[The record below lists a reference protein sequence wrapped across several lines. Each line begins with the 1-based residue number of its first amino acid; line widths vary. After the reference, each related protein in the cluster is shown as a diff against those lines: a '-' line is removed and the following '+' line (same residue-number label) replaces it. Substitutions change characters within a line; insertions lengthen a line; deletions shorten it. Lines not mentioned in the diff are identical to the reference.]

1 MVAESISP
9 GLVIAGRYR
18 VLSQLGEGGM
28 GSVYLVQHVK
38 TDDELALKVL
48 HSATVKDAV
57 ALERFQREAR
67 TPARIASD
75 HVVRVTDADVAPE
88 LGGVPFLVME
98 LLRGQDLDKVLCE
111 RGSIPAPEVVHWLRQ
126 AARGL
131 DKAHGLGI
139 VHRDLKPENLF
150 LSKREDGTPHI
161 KLLDFGI
168 AKLTSAAGDF
178 GKLGSAT
185 STGQIFGTPLYMA
198 PEQAL
203 AEGHRI
209 SGQTDVWALGLIA
222 HKLLTGHDVWTAT
235 TLTHLVAQIAYEPMP
250 VPSAIGCNLGKAYD
264 EWFAVCCAR
273 PVEQRY
279 PSAGAAINALA
290 RALGLAET
298 STPGLGGQSLPPRLA
313 DSGSGIRPLGDTAVE
328 PHGSFAATA
337 ARSPPPSA
345 LKQTSAPLTRTDG
358 HRLPSA
364 SNRWRSYLAAGMVVG
379 AIGGGAAW
387 LASAPAPGV
396 SAGAPMAATAAAPSV
411 DPPPAATPTPSALPV
426 VTPEP
431 EPSASAAASAAASAS
446 AVAIAPSTGARP
458 PHGASTPSLSPK
470 RPPVAT
476 AAPVAQPPATP
487 SAKPSA
493 KPIDPLSGRQ

>member
-18 VLSQLGEGGM
+18 VDRQLGEGGM

-38 TDDELALKVL
+38 TDEELALKVL

-98 LLRGQDLDKVLCE
+98 YLRGQDLDQVLCE
-111 RGSIPAPEVVHWLRQ
+111 RGTIPAAEVVHWLRQ
-126 AARGL
+126 AARAL
-131 DKAHGLGI
+131 DKAHSLGI

-150 LSKREDGTPHI
+150 LSEREDGTPYI

-203 AEGHRI
+203 AEGHKI
-209 SGQTDVWALGLIA
+209 SAQTDVWALGLIA
-222 HKLLTGHDVWTAT
+222 HKLITGRDVWTAT

-250 VPSAIGCNLGKAYD
+250 VPSTIGRDLGKAYD

-273 PVEQRY
+273 AVEQRY
-279 PSAGAAINALA
+279 ASAGAAVSALA
-290 RALGLAET
+290 RSLGLAET
-298 STPGLGGQSLPPRLA
+298 STPGLAGASLPPRLA

-328 PHGSFAATA
+328 PHGSLAATA
-337 ARSPPPSA
+337 ARSPPPPPPA

-358 HRLPSA
+358 HRLPPA
-364 SNRWRSYLAAGMVVG
+364 SNRWRSYLAAGVAVG
-379 AIGGGAAW
+379 VIGGGAAF
-387 LASAPAPGV
+387 LAAGAGGPDP
-396 SAGAPMAATAAAPSV
+396 SAGAPTGAATAAPSPA
-411 DPPPAATPTPSALPV
+411 DPPPAPAPTLTAAPV

-431 EPSASAAASAAASAS
+431 ATSASAAASAS
-446 AVAIAPSTGARP
+446 APVAAGSAPKPRGAA
-458 PHGASTPSLSPK
+458 GLNPK

-476 AAPVAQPPATP
+476 ATAVAQPPPP